1 MKYLI
6 FYIIIIN
13 FISLLIY
20 GIDKWLAKKNKYRVS
35 ERILFILSFFGGAL
49 GALLGMLLFRH
60 KTKKI
65 YFYIWNIIMLVMWSY
80 IIYRYMKV
88 GG

>member
-65 YFYIWNIIMLVMWSY
+65 YFYIWNIIMLVIWGY

>member
-65 YFYIWNIIMLVMWSY
+65 YFYIWNIIMLVMWS
-80 IIYRYMKV
+80 
-88 GG
+88 